1 MSITLAEAL
10 ELGLFPEA
18 QVIAGHK
25 GLNRPIRFVDVMEVP
40 DPDKYFRSG
49 LLLVSSWYAIHDD
62 VEAQCRLVQ
71 SAADVAQPV

>member
-1 MSITLAEAL
+1 
-10 ELGLFPEA
+10 
-18 QVIAGHK
+18 
-25 GLNRPIRFVDVMEVP
+25 MEVP

-71 SAADVAQPV
+71 SAADVGAAGFALKVRRYLGCVPE